1 MPAMPSPSE
10 LDFEQDPSPFAAHW
24 TLDPRVDYLNHGS
37 FGACPRAVL
46 EAQGEL
52 RARLERQP
60 TDFLVRDLPAALRR
74 SREALGA
81 FVGADPDDLAFVSN
95 ATSAVNA
102 VLRSLDLRPGDELLV
117 SDHAYGACRKALEY
131 VAARAGAGV
140 VTVPL
145 PFPLRSADELIEPF
159 LRAVTPRT
167 RLALVDHVSS
177 PTGLVFPV
185 ERLVPAL
192 REIGVDALVDGA
204 HALGML
210 PLDLDRLGAAW
221 YTANAHK
228 WLCAPK
234 GSAFLHVRRD
244 RRPGLHPLVISHGYD
259 PAGRF
264 REEWDWTGTG
274 DPTPW
279 LVIPECVQH
288 LGALLPGGWPALMAR
303 NHALALRCR
312 DVLLEALGGS
322 VPAPDALLGS
332 LASVPLPPARPE
344 APAEGLSPEA
354 LDEWFR
360 ARGVE
365 TWLCAWPGPDARLI
379 RVSAQL
385 YNTLPQFRRLAR
397 LLREALG
404 LERG

>member
-1 MPAMPSPSE
+1 MRAMPAPSD

-24 TLDPRVDYLNHGS
+24 TLDPQVDYLNHGS

-46 EAQGEL
+46 EAQAEL
-52 RARLERQP
+52 RARLEREP
-60 TDFLVRDLPAALRR
+60 TDFLVRALPAALGR

-81 FVGADPDDLAFVSN
+81 FVGADPDDLAFVGN

-117 SDHAYGACRKALEY
+117 SDQAYGACRKALEY

-140 VTVPL
+140 VAVAL
-145 PFPLRSADELIEPF
+145 PFPLRSADELVEPF
-159 LRAVTPRT
+159 LAAVTPRT
-167 RLALVDHVSS
+167 RLALLDHVSS
-177 PTGLVFPV
+177 PTGLVFPL
-185 ERLVPAL
+185 ERLVAAL
-192 REIGVDALVDGA
+192 RERGVDALVDGA

-221 YTANAHK
+221 TTGNAHK

-234 GSAFLHVRRD
+234 GSALLHVRRD

-264 REEWDWTGTG
+264 REEWDWMGTG

-279 LVIPECVQH
+279 LVIPECIAFLESLV
-288 LGALLPGGWPALMAR
+288 PGGWPALMAR
-303 NHALALRCR
+303 NHALALRSR
-312 DVLLEALGGS
+312 DVLLDALDAPA
-322 VPAPDALLGS
+322 PAPDDLLGA
-332 LASVPLPPARPE
+332 LASIPLPDPRPG
-344 APAEGLSPEA
+344 APAEGLSPEG
-354 LDEWFR
+354 LIDWFR

-365 TWLCAWPGPDARLI
+365 TWLCAWPRPERRLI

-385 YNTLPQFRRLAR
+385 YNSLPQFRRLAR

-404 LERG
+404 LDRG